1 MNVIQHRLEA
11 LRELMRERGMDAYLI
26 PTADFHESEY
36 VGEHFKCRKY
46 MTGFTGSAGTAL
58 VTLDEA
64 CLWVDGRYY
73 VQAAAQL
80 KDSTVTM
87 MKLGQEGV
95 PSIGEYL
102 EDKLSRG
109 GCLGFDG
116 RVVNA
121 AEGLGLEERL
131 EDKQVRIACGEDLV
145 GMIWK
150 DRPPLSAEPAWVLA
164 KQYAGKSA
172 VHKIADVREAMKKA
186 HTAVHVL
193 TSLDDIAWLLNIR
206 GNDIMYNPV
215 VLSYAMVTMDQLYL
229 YINPDVLQGK
239 VYPYLKDEGKNSAE
253 EYPESGEHI
262 NAGEYP
268 ESGEQISVR
277 EYLEDIGVTIM
288 PYDRIYD
295 MVEKLRDTRVLL
307 EKGRV
312 NYGVYRLLDPSNKVI
327 DRMNPTSAMKA
338 VKNETEIE
346 NEKKAH
352 IKDGAAMTKFIYWM
366 KKNIGRIPMD
376 EISVSD
382 YLEQLRM
389 EQEGCMGLSFATIS
403 AYGANAAMCHYSA
416 TSDSNIPLEPRGL
429 YLIDSGGQYYEG
441 TTDITRTIALGPV
454 TEEEKEHFTL
464 VLMSMLRLGDVKF
477 LHGCRG
483 LSIDYAA
490 REPLWSRGLN
500 FEHGTGHGVSY
511 LSSVHERPNGIR
523 FKMVPER
530 QDNGI
535 LEAGMITS
543 DEPGIYIEGSHG
555 IRTENLTLCVN
566 DEKNEYGQFLRFE
579 YLTFAPIDLDA
590 VDRKL
595 MTDRDV
601 ELLNQYHRQVY
612 EKISPYLDED
622 ERKWLAEVTS
632 AI

>member
-1 MNVIQHRLEA
+1 MNVIQERLKM

-58 VTLDEA
+58 VTMDEA

-87 MKLGQEGV
+87 MRLGQDSV
-95 PSIGEYL
+95 PSLSEYL
-102 EDKLSRG
+102 DVKLPNN

-121 AEGLGLEERL
+121 AEGLELEEML
-131 EDKQVRIACGEDLV
+131 KDKDARISYGEDLV
-145 GMIWK
+145 GLIWK
-150 DRPPLSAEPAWVLA
+150 ERPELSAEPVWVLD
-164 KQYAGKSA
+164 QRYAGRCA
-172 VHKIADVREAMKKA
+172 EDKIADVREAMKKA
-186 HTAVHVL
+186 HATVHVL

-206 GNDIMYNPV
+206 GNDVMYNPV
-215 VLSYAMVTMDQLYL
+215 VLSYAMVTMDRLYL
-229 YINPDVLQGK
+229 YINDRVLTGK
-239 VYPYLKDEGKNSAE
+239 AYPYLDDA
-253 EYPESGEHI
+253 
-262 NAGEYP
+262 
-268 ESGEQISVR
+268 EQITVR
-277 EYLEDIGVTIM
+277 EYLERMDVTVM
-288 PYDRIYD
+288 PYDGIYD
-295 MVEKLRDTRVLL
+295 MAGELKNEKVLL
-307 EKGRV
+307 EKSRV
-312 NYGVYRLLDPSNKVI
+312 NYAVYRLLEGSNKVI
-327 DRMNPTSAMKA
+327 DRMNPTASMKA
-338 VKNETEIE
+338 LKNNVEIE
-346 NEKKAH
+346 NEKLAH
-352 IKDGAAMTKFIYWM
+352 IKDGVAMTRFLCWI
-366 KKNIGRIPMD
+366 KKNIGKIPMD

-382 YLEQLRM
+382 YLEKLRM

-403 AYGANAAMCHYSA
+403 AYGAHAAMCHYSA
-416 TSDSNIPLEPRGL
+416 TPESNISLEPKGL
-429 YLIDSGGQYYEG
+429 YLIDSGGHYYEG

-454 TEEEKEHFTL
+454 TDEEKTHFTL

-483 LSIDYAA
+483 LSLDYAA
-490 REPLWSRGLN
+490 REPLWRQGLN
-500 FEHGTGHGVSY
+500 YEHGTGHGVSY

-530 QDNGI
+530 QDNAVF
-535 LEAGMITS
+535 EAGMITS
-543 DEPGIYIEGSHG
+543 DEPGVYIEGRHG
-555 IRTENLTLCVN
+555 VRTENLMLCVK
-566 DEKNEYGQFLRFE
+566 DEKNEFGQFQKFE
-579 YLTFAPIDLDA
+579 FLTFVPIDVEA

-601 ELLNQYHRQVY
+601 ELLNQYHKQVY
-612 EKISPYLDED
+612 EKISPYMDED
-622 ERKWLAEVTS
+622 EKAWLAEVTK